1 MDWFKGRIRIIVNHG
16 FSDQIWGV
24 PVNVPL
30 HQSIDIISGHFRNR
44 FIGGTYHDG
53 RMGAD
58 HEEMMNDIVCH

>member
-1 MDWFKGRIRIIVNHG
+1 MDFPIKYGG
-16 FSDQIWGV
+16 FPYI
-24 PVNVPL
+24 NVPL

-53 RMGAD
+53 RMGAN